1 MVGIDKIYY
10 LVEDQKDELIFVI
23 RLIRSIYFQFKRN
36 WFYNEF
42 NILFKCSELWIVIQ
56 IFYIYN
62 KIFIVMA
69 LVDMIKCKVYVC

>member
-42 NILFKCSELWIVIQ
+42 NIVFKCSELWIVIK

-62 KIFIVMA
+62 KIFIVMM